1 MNRLSTFTPGL
12 LAMKKKYLRRKLSFQ
27 LPGNFCMDQTQ
38 TVFGLSLYKCTTTI
52 TPWQFTFFSPVIR
65 KKTTMPL
72 SNSSIRS
79 QPCYQSPFSESTVR
93 YGNLLSSHTSTLGGA
108 YYLPPLE
115 PPEGLC
121 YQGFT
126 LPHKDLDFLSS
137 TSFRQKEQTQ
147 KSCLILI
154 LILKC

>member
-72 SNSSIRS
+72 STPASVVNPAISHPS
-79 QPCYQSPFSESTVR
+79 QKVLCATETCYQVTQ
-93 YGNLLSSHTSTLGGA
+93 A
-108 YYLPPLE
+108 PLE
-115 PPEGLC
+115 ELITCHPWNHLKVCVIRGLPYPTRTWTFC
-121 YQGFT
+121 PA
-126 LPHKDLDFLSS
+126 LPSDRKNK
-137 TSFRQKEQTQ
+137 RRRVV
-147 KSCLILI
+147 
-154 LILKC
+154 